1 MYKGSSQTCY
11 KLELRNRILKAAMT
25 EFLHKGVKSVK
36 MDDIANTLAI
46 SKRTLYEIYSNKEE
60 LLLEAVRIHE
70 QEFNDHMLQYSL
82 DKNHNVMDIII
93 EFYKKK
99 LLDIADVSPL
109 FLVELRKYKQVVE
122 YLEKQN
128 TERHNNALLFFHRG
142 VKEGFFRSDLNF
154 DIILKTSSASVNY
167 AMETQMYKNYSI
179 TAIMHNTIFLYLRG
193 ICTTK
198 GIKELDAAIEQCVY
212 EF

>member
-36 MDDIANTLAI
+36 MDDIANALAI

-70 QEFNDHMLQYSL
+70 QEFTDHMLQYSL
-82 DKNHNVMDIII
+82 DTNHNVMDIII

-99 LLDIADVSPL
+99 LLAADVSPL
-109 FLVELRKYKQVVE
+109 FLMELRKYKQVVDF
-122 YLEKQN
+122 LEKQN
-128 TERHNNALLFFHRG
+128 AERHNNALLFFKRG
-142 VKEGFFRSDLNF
+142 VREGFFRSDINF
-154 DIILKTSSASVNY
+154 DIILKTSSASANY
-167 AMETQMYKNYSI
+167 AMETQMYKEYSI
-179 TAIMHNTIFLYLRG
+179 TTIMHNTIFLYLRG
-193 ICTTK
+193 ICTAK
-198 GIKELDAAIEQCVY
+198 GIKELDAAIGQ
-212 EF
+212 

>member
-93 EFYKKK
+93 EFYKKT
-99 LLDIADVSPL
+99 LLSIADVSPL

-122 YLEKQN
+122 YLERMN
-128 TERHNNALLFFHRG
+128 AERHNNALLFFRRS

-154 DIILKTSSASVNY
+154 DIILKTSSASANY

-198 GIKELDAAIEQCVY
+198 GIKELDAAIEQ
-212 EF
+212 

>member
-99 LLDIADVSPL
+99 AACHCRRVAFVP
-109 FLVELRKYKQVVE
+109 RRTAQV
-122 YLEKQN
+122 Q
-128 TERHNNALLFFHRG
+128 AGRG
-142 VKEGFFRSDLNF
+142 VSGKDE
-154 DIILKTSSASVNY
+154 
-167 AMETQMYKNYSI
+167 
-179 TAIMHNTIFLYLRG
+179 
-193 ICTTK
+193 C
-198 GIKELDAAIEQCVY
+198 
-212 EF
+212 

>member
-11 KLELRNRILKAAMT
+11 KMELRNKILKAAMT

-99 LLDIADVSPL
+99 LLAIADVSPL

-122 YLEKQN
+122 YLERMN
-128 TERHNNALLFFHRG
+128 AERHNNALLFFRRG

-198 GIKELDAAIEQCVY
+198 GIKELDAAIEQ
-212 EF
+212 

>member
-11 KLELRNRILKAAMT
+11 KMELRNRILKAAMT

-99 LLDIADVSPL
+99 LLSIADVSPL

-122 YLEKQN
+122 YLERMN
-128 TERHNNALLFFHRG
+128 AERHNNALLFFRRG
-142 VKEGFFRSDLNF
+142 VKEGFFRYDLNF
-154 DIILKTSSASVNY
+154 DIILKTSSASANY

-198 GIKELDAAIEQCVY
+198 GIKELDAAIEQ
-212 EF
+212 

>member
-1 MYKGSSQTCY
+1 MYKGGSQTCY

-99 LLDIADVSPL
+99 LLSISDVSPL

-122 YLEKQN
+122 YLERMN
-128 TERHNNALLFFHRG
+128 AERHNNALLFFRRG

-154 DIILKTSSASVNY
+154 DIILKTSSASANY

-198 GIKELDAAIEQCVY
+198 GIKELDAAIGQ
-212 EF
+212 

>member
-122 YLEKQN
+122 YLKKQN

-198 GIKELDAAIEQCVY
+198 GIKELDAAIEQ
-212 EF
+212 

>member
-36 MDDIANTLAI
+36 MDDIANSLAR

-70 QEFNDHMLQYSL
+70 QDFNDHMLQYSL

-99 LLDIADVSPL
+99 LLSIADVSPL

-122 YLEKQN
+122 YLERMN
-128 TERHNNALLFFHRG
+128 AERHNNALLFFRRG

-154 DIILKTSSASVNY
+154 DIILKTSSASANY

-198 GIKELDAAIEQCVY
+198 GIKELDAAIEQ
-212 EF
+212 

>member
-1 MYKGSSQTCY
+1 MRCSQTYY
-11 KLELRNRILKAAMT
+11 KLELRNKILKAAMT

-70 QEFNDHMLQYSL
+70 EEFNEHMIQYSQS
-82 DKNHNVMDIII
+82 KSHNVMDIII

-99 LLDIADVSPL
+99 LLAIADVSPL

-122 YLEKQN
+122 YLDN
-128 TERHNNALLFFHRG
+128 LHIERHNNALLFFRRG
-142 VKEGFFRSDLNF
+142 VKEGYFRSDLNF
-154 DIILKTSSASVNY
+154 DVILKTSSASINY
-167 AMETQMYKNYSI
+167 AMETQLYKEYSI
-179 TAIMHNTIFLYLRG
+179 STIMHNTIFLYLRG
-193 ICTTK
+193 ICTAN
-198 GIKELDAAIEQCVY
+198 GIKKLDAAIAL
-212 EF
+212 

>member
-11 KLELRNRILKAAMT
+11 KMELRNRILKAAMT

-109 FLVELRKYKQVVE
+109 FLVELRKYKQVAE

-128 TERHNNALLFFHRG
+128 AERHNNALLFFHRG

-198 GIKELDAAIEQCVY
+198 GIKELDAAIEQ
-212 EF
+212 

>member
-11 KLELRNRILKAAMT
+11 KMELRNRILKAAMT

-99 LLDIADVSPL
+99 LLSISDVSPL

-122 YLEKQN
+122 YLERMN
-128 TERHNNALLFFHRG
+128 AERHNNALLFFHRG

-154 DIILKTSSASVNY
+154 DIILKTSSASANY

-198 GIKELDAAIEQCVY
+198 GIKELDAAIGQ
-212 EF
+212 

>member
-36 MDDIANTLAI
+36 MDNIANTLAI

-99 LLDIADVSPL
+99 LLAIADVSPL

-122 YLEKQN
+122 YLERMN
-128 TERHNNALLFFHRG
+128 AERHNNALLFFRRG

-198 GIKELDAAIEQCVY
+198 GIKVLDAAIEQ
-212 EF
+212 

>member
-11 KLELRNRILKAAMT
+11 KLELRNRILKAAIT

-99 LLDIADVSPL
+99 LLAIADVSPL

-122 YLEKQN
+122 YLERMN
-128 TERHNNALLFFHRG
+128 AERHNNALLFFCRG

-154 DIILKTSSASVNY
+154 DIILKTSSASANY

-198 GIKELDAAIEQCVY
+198 GIKVLDAAIEQ
-212 EF
+212 

>member
-99 LLDIADVSPL
+99 LLSIADVSPL

-122 YLEKQN
+122 YLERMN
-128 TERHNNALLFFHRG
+128 AERHNNALLFFRRG
-142 VKEGFFRSDLNF
+142 VKEGFFHSDLNF
-154 DIILKTSSASVNY
+154 DIILKTSSASANY

-198 GIKELDAAIEQCVY
+198 GIKVLDAAIGQ
-212 EF
+212 

>member
-1 MYKGSSQTCY
+1 MYKGNSQTCY
-11 KLELRNRILKAAMT
+11 KMELRNRILKAAMT

-122 YLEKQN
+122 YLKKQN
-128 TERHNNALLFFHRG
+128 AERHNNALLFFHRG
-142 VKEGFFRSDLNF
+142 VKEGFFRSDLNC

-198 GIKELDAAIEQCVY
+198 GIKELDAAIEQ
-212 EF
+212 

>member
-82 DKNHNVMDIII
+82 DKKHNVMDIII

-99 LLDIADVSPL
+99 LLSIADVSPL

-122 YLEKQN
+122 YLERMN
-128 TERHNNALLFFHRG
+128 AERHNNALLFFHRG

-154 DIILKTSSASVNY
+154 DIILKTSSASANY

-198 GIKELDAAIEQCVY
+198 GIKVLDAAIGQ
-212 EF
+212 

>member
-1 MYKGSSQTCY
+1 M
-11 KLELRNRILKAAMT
+11 RNRILKAAMT

-99 LLDIADVSPL
+99 LLSIADVSSL

-122 YLEKQN
+122 YLERMN
-128 TERHNNALLFFHRG
+128 AERHNNALLFFHRG

-154 DIILKTSSASVNY
+154 DIILKTSSASANY

-198 GIKELDAAIEQCVY
+198 GIKVLDAAIEQ
-212 EF
+212 

>member
-99 LLDIADVSPL
+99 LLSIADVSPL

-122 YLEKQN
+122 YLERMN
-128 TERHNNALLFFHRG
+128 AERHNNALLFFHRG

-154 DIILKTSSASVNY
+154 DIILKTSSASANY

-198 GIKELDAAIEQCVY
+198 GIKVLDAAIEQ
-212 EF
+212 

>member
-82 DKNHNVMDIII
+82 DKKHNVMDIII

-99 LLDIADVSPL
+99 LLAIADVSPL

-122 YLEKQN
+122 YLERMN
-128 TERHNNALLFFHRG
+128 AERHNNALLFFHRG

-154 DIILKTSSASVNY
+154 DIILKTSSASANY

-198 GIKELDAAIEQCVY
+198 GIKVLDAAIGQ
-212 EF
+212 

>member
-25 EFLHKGVKSVK
+25 EFLHKGVKSLK

-99 LLDIADVSPL
+99 LLSIADVSPL

-122 YLEKQN
+122 YLERMN
-128 TERHNNALLFFHRG
+128 AERHNNALLFFRRG

-154 DIILKTSSASVNY
+154 DIILKTSSASANY

-198 GIKELDAAIEQCVY
+198 GIKVLDAAIGQ
-212 EF
+212 

>member
-1 MYKGSSQTCY
+1 M
-11 KLELRNRILKAAMT
+11 RNRILKAAMT

-99 LLDIADVSPL
+99 LLAIADVSPL

-122 YLEKQN
+122 YLERMN
-128 TERHNNALLFFHRG
+128 AERHNNALLFFHRG

-154 DIILKTSSASVNY
+154 DIILKTSSASANY

-179 TAIMHNTIFLYLRG
+179 TAIMHNTIFLYLRS

-198 GIKELDAAIEQCVY
+198 GIKVLDAAIEQ
-212 EF
+212 

>member
-11 KLELRNRILKAAMT
+11 KQELRNRILKAAMT

-70 QEFNDHMLQYSL
+70 QEFTDHMLQYSL
-82 DKNHNVMDIII
+82 DTNHNVMDIII

-99 LLDIADVSPL
+99 LLAIADVSPL

-122 YLEKQN
+122 YLERMN
-128 TERHNNALLFFHRG
+128 AERHNNALLFFRRG

-154 DIILKTSSASVNY
+154 DIILKTSSASANY

-198 GIKELDAAIEQCVY
+198 GIKELDAAIEQ
-212 EF
+212 

>member
-36 MDDIANTLAI
+36 MDDLANTLAI

-99 LLDIADVSPL
+99 LLAIADVSPL

-122 YLEKQN
+122 YLERMN
-128 TERHNNALLFFHRG
+128 AERHNNALLFFRRG

-154 DIILKTSSASVNY
+154 DIILKTSSASANY

-179 TAIMHNTIFLYLRG
+179 TAIMHNTIFLYLCG

-198 GIKELDAAIEQCVY
+198 GIKVLDAAIEQ
-212 EF
+212 

>member
-11 KLELRNRILKAAMT
+11 KMELRNRILKAAMT

-82 DKNHNVMDIII
+82 DKKHNVMDIII

-99 LLDIADVSPL
+99 LLSIADVSPL

-122 YLEKQN
+122 YLERMN
-128 TERHNNALLFFHRG
+128 AERHNNALLFFRRG

-154 DIILKTSSASVNY
+154 DIILKTSSASANY

-198 GIKELDAAIEQCVY
+198 GIKELDAAIEQ
-212 EF
+212 

>member
-1 MYKGSSQTCY
+1 M
-11 KLELRNRILKAAMT
+11 RNRILKAAMT

-99 LLDIADVSPL
+99 LLAIADVSPL

-122 YLEKQN
+122 YLERMN
-128 TERHNNALLFFHRG
+128 AERHNNALLFFHRG

-154 DIILKTSSASVNY
+154 DIILKTSSASANY
-167 AMETQMYKNYSI
+167 AMETQMYKNYSL

-198 GIKELDAAIEQCVY
+198 GIKVLDAAIEQ
-212 EF
+212 

>member
-99 LLDIADVSPL
+99 LLSIADVSPL

-122 YLEKQN
+122 YLERMN
-128 TERHNNALLFFHRG
+128 AERHNNALLFFRRG

-154 DIILKTSSASVNY
+154 DIILKTSSASANY

-179 TAIMHNTIFLYLRG
+179 TAIMHNTLFLYLRG

-198 GIKELDAAIEQCVY
+198 GIKVLDAAIEQ
-212 EF
+212 

>member
-1 MYKGSSQTCY
+1 M
-11 KLELRNRILKAAMT
+11 RNRILKAAMT
-25 EFLHKGVKSVK
+25 EFLHKGVKSAK

-99 LLDIADVSPL
+99 LLAIADVSPL

-122 YLEKQN
+122 YLERMN
-128 TERHNNALLFFHRG
+128 AERHNNALLFFHRG

-154 DIILKTSSASVNY
+154 DIILKTSSASANY
-167 AMETQMYKNYSI
+167 ATETQMYKNYSI

-198 GIKELDAAIEQCVY
+198 GIKVLDAAIEQ
-212 EF
+212 

>member
-1 MYKGSSQTCY
+1 
-11 KLELRNRILKAAMT
+11 MT

-99 LLDIADVSPL
+99 LLAIADVSPL

-122 YLEKQN
+122 YLERMN
-128 TERHNNALLFFHRG
+128 AERHNNALLFFRRG

-154 DIILKTSSASVNY
+154 DIILKTSSASANY

-198 GIKELDAAIEQCVY
+198 GIKELDAAIGQ
-212 EF
+212 

>member
-99 LLDIADVSPL
+99 LLAIADVSPL
-109 FLVELRKYKQVVE
+109 FLVELHKYKQVVE
-122 YLEKQN
+122 YLERMN
-128 TERHNNALLFFHRG
+128 AERHNNALLFFHRG

-198 GIKELDAAIEQCVY
+198 GIKVLDAAIEQ
-212 EF
+212 

>member
-82 DKNHNVMDIII
+82 DNNHNVMDIII

-99 LLDIADVSPL
+99 LLSIADVSPL

-122 YLEKQN
+122 YLERMN
-128 TERHNNALLFFHRG
+128 AERHNNALLFFRRG

-154 DIILKTSSASVNY
+154 DIILKTSSASANY

-198 GIKELDAAIEQCVY
+198 GIKVLDAAIGQ
-212 EF
+212 

>member
-60 LLLEAVRIHE
+60 LLLEAVHIHE

-99 LLDIADVSPL
+99 LLSIADVSPL

-122 YLEKQN
+122 YLERMN
-128 TERHNNALLFFHRG
+128 AERHNNALLFFRRG

-154 DIILKTSSASVNY
+154 DIILKTSSASANY

-198 GIKELDAAIEQCVY
+198 GIKVLDAAIGQ
-212 EF
+212 